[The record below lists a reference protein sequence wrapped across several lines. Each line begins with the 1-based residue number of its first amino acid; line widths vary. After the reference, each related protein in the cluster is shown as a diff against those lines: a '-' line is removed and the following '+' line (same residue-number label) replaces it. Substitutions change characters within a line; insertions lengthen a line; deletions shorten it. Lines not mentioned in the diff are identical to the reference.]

1 MAVADRTVAAPRA
14 SERPASAMIE
24 PILRYVFLTLFALI
38 FLMPFI
44 LSLLGTFKSNGEL
57 TAYPPSFLPR
67 QWDFSNWPRV
77 WNFTLPSVEGRL
89 MPLWFWN
96 SSWLA
101 IVNVLTRLFFCSLV
115 AYAFARIPFP
125 FKNTIF
131 TIMLATMAIPAAVT
145 LLPGYV
151 FFTRLGWVNTFWPL
165 IIPRLID
172 IGGIYMLTQA
182 FRSIPKELEE
192 AAFLDG
198 LGRFGTY
205 WRVALP
211 LIVPTLITFSI
222 LQFQGSWNDYL
233 TPLLFLQKPDI
244 MTLPIGMGF
253 FKGQFS
259 NDYAAQMV
267 GAMLNAIP
275 VLLLFLFFN
284 RYYTGSASYSGLAGQ

>member
-1 MAVADRTVAAPRA
+1 MTVADRTVVAQRA
-14 SERPASAMIE
+14 ESRPASAMLG
-24 PILRYVFLTLFALI
+24 PIVRYVFLTFFALI
-38 FLMPFI
+38 FIMPFV

-67 QWDFSNWPRV
+67 EWDFSNWPRV
-77 WNFTLPSVEGRL
+77 WNFTLPSVGSRL
-89 MPLWFWN
+89 LPLWFWN

-101 IVNVLTRLFFCSLV
+101 IVNVVFKLFFCSLV

-125 FKNTIF
+125 FKNTVF

-172 IGGIYMLTQA
+172 VGGIYMLTQA

-211 LIVPTLITFSI
+211 LIVPTLITFAI

-259 NDYAAQMV
+259 SDYSAQMV

-275 VLLLFLFFN
+275 VLILFFFFN

>member
-1 MAVADRTVAAPRA
+1 MAVADRTIAAPSA
-14 SERPASAMIE
+14 SQRPASAMIE
-24 PILRYVFLTLFALI
+24 PILRYILLTFFALI
-38 FLMPFI
+38 FIMPFI
-44 LSLLGTFKSNGEL
+44 LSLLGTFKSNSEL
-57 TAYPPSFLPR
+57 TAYPPSFFPR

-77 WNFTLPSVEGRL
+77 WNFTLPAVEGRL

-101 IVNVLTRLFFCSLV
+101 IVNVLSRLFFCSLV
-115 AYAFARIPFP
+115 AYSFARIPFP

-131 TIMLATMAIPAAVT
+131 TIMLATMAIPVSVT

-205 WRVALP
+205 WRVGLP

-233 TPLLFLQKPDI
+233 TPLLFLQKPEI

-275 VLLLFLFFN
+275 VLILFFFFN